1 MSKSTALDQNTLRR
15 RGVGLRAIDRSAAS
29 PGYTLFAPL
38 TGRGA
43 VYLIDL
49 DGEVVHE
56 WKLPYAPGQTTYLL
70 PNGNLFYNGKLPDPA
85 TRLFP
90 IWSAYGG
97 GVVLE
102 ADPSGKIVWEWR
114 RPDHHHDASQLRNGN
129 AIVLGL
135 EKLPAEFAA
144 RLRGGQPNSEFEG
157 ASYGDVIYEVDRK
170 GEIVWTWRARDHVRP
185 EDAVIHAQDTRE
197 HWPMGNSVN
206 ELSDGNILISFRNVS
221 KVVIISRKTGEV
233 LFSLDHPVVAQQH
246 YPHELAN
253 RNILLFDNGSHRTN
267 KGFPY
272 SRVIEVDR
280 KTKQIVWEYSE
291 TPPQYFFSPYMSSA
305 QRLPNG
311 NTLITEASFGRIFEV
326 TPQRRVVWEY
336 VVPYFAPYEEAS
348 AGVSVGTGE
357 QNAVHRA
364 FRYTAEQI
372 PWLAR
377 R

>member
-1 MSKSTALDQNTLRR
+1 MSESTSVDQNALRR
-15 RGVGLRAIDRSAAS
+15 RGIGLRAIDRSAAS

-43 VYLIDL
+43 VYAIDL
-49 DGEVVHE
+49 EGEVVHE
-56 WKLPYAPGQTTYLL
+56 WKLPYAPGQTAYLL

-102 ADPSGKIVWEWR
+102 ADPTGKIVWEWC

-135 EKLPAEFAA
+135 EKLPPEFSAT
-144 RLRGGQPNSEFEG
+144 LRGGQPNSEFEG

-170 GEIVWTWRARDHVRP
+170 GE
-185 EDAVIHAQDTRE
+185 
-197 HWPMGNSVN
+197 
-206 ELSDGNILISFRNVS
+206 
-221 KVVIISRKTGEV
+221 
-233 LFSLDHPVVAQQH
+233 
-246 YPHELAN
+246 
-253 RNILLFDNGSHRTN
+253 
-267 KGFPY
+267 
-272 SRVIEVDR
+272 
-280 KTKQIVWEYSE
+280 IVWEYSE

-336 VVPYFAPYEEAS
+336 VVPYFAPYEHAGK
-348 AGVSVGTGE
+348 GVSVGTGE

-372 PWLAR
+372 PWLAC
-377 R
+377 